1 MRFASVALFVAIALA
16 APRARAEGVDFIAD
30 AKALLVVGAC
40 NGGTTDKVDAKV
52 YAAHCKRMAQVVED
66 YKKRWLTPAR
76 EFFAAHVP
84 AGLPRKV
91 VYPFAGG
98 DLATALAIY
107 PDADE
112 ITTISL
118 EPAGDPRALA
128 TLKPGEVKAAL
139 GVVTKEL
146 SSFYRANYSVTM
158 NMIGAMR
165 GAKLPTQ
172 LIFGLS
178 ALVVN
183 GYEADSLR
191 YFTVKDDGSLK
202 YLEQADV
209 EAAANA
215 KTPGARNAAFSNIE
229 LVFHKAGTSRKQV
242 YRHIMANL
250 NDAHLK
256 KYPGTLAHLQAK
268 GTVAAMTKAASYLL
282 TFGEFSTMRKY
293 IIDHVVWM
301 VSDTTGLAPK
311 YGTPAGFEYETYG
324 SFTTSNMPA
333 GKDVSPAYA
342 KLFASQP
349 KRKLP
354 FRFGY
359 PDGTFKNGHL
369 IVMSKTTS
377 KSTAK

>member
-1 MRFASVALFVAIALA
+1 MRLVSIATFIAIALA
-16 APRARAEGVDFIAD
+16 APRAHAEGVDFIAE
-30 AKALLVVGAC
+30 AKALSVVGAC
-40 NGGTTDKVDAKV
+40 AEGTTDKVAPKV
-52 YAAHCKRMAQVVED
+52 YEAHCKRIRTVVED
-66 YKKRWLTPAR
+66 YNKRWRTPAR

-118 EPAGDPRALA
+118 EPAGDPRTLSM
-128 TLKPGEVKAAL
+128 LKPKEIQSAL

-183 GYEADSLR
+183 GYEPDSLR
-191 YFTVKDDGSLK
+191 YFEVKDDGSLK
-202 YLEQADV
+202 YLEQADID
-209 EAAANA
+209 AGA
-215 KTPGARNAAFSNIE
+215 KAESAGARNTFFSNIE
-229 LVFHKAGTSRKQV
+229 LVFHKAGTSRKQI

-256 KYPGTLAHLQAK
+256 KSPGALAHLEAK
-268 GTVAAMTKAASYLL
+268 GTVAGMTKAASYLL

-293 IIDHVVWM
+293 IIDHVAWM

-342 KLFASQP
+342 KLFAAQP

-359 PDGTFKNGHL
+359 PDGTFRNGHL
-369 IVMSKTTS
+369 IVMTKSK
-377 KSTAK
+377 AK

>member
-1 MRFASVALFVAIALA
+1 MRFVSATIFVAIALSS
-16 APRARAEGVDFIAD
+16 PRARAQGVDFIAE

-40 NGGTTDKVDAKV
+40 NGGTTDTVDPKV
-52 YAAHCKRMAQVVED
+52 YAAHCKRMATVVED
-66 YKKRWLTPAR
+66 YKKRWHTPAR
-76 EFFAAHVP
+76 TFFAEKVP
-84 AGLPRKV
+84 AGLPTKV

-107 PDADE
+107 PDAEE

-118 EPAGDPRALA
+118 EPAGDPRTLA
-128 TLKPGEVKAAL
+128 TLKPAEVKTAL
-139 GVVTKEL
+139 AVVTKEL
-146 SSFYRANYSVTM
+146 SSFYRASYSVTM

-165 GAKLPTQ
+165 GARLPTQ

-191 YFTVKDDGSLK
+191 YFTVNEDGTLR

-209 EAAANA
+209 DAATRA
-215 KTPGARNAAFSNIE
+215 KSPGARNAIFANIE
-229 LVFHKAGTSRKQV
+229 LVFHKPGSKKKQV
-242 YRHIMANL
+242 YRHILANL
-250 NDAHLK
+250 NDAHLAK
-256 KYPGTLAHLQAK
+256 SPGALAHLKAK
-268 GTVAAMTKAASYLL
+268 GQVAGMTKAASYLL
-282 TFGEFSTMRKY
+282 TFGDFSTMRQY
-293 IIDHVVWM
+293 IIDHVAWM

-311 YGTPAGFEYETYG
+311 YGTPAGFAYETYG
-324 SFTTSNMPA
+324 SFTTANMKA
-333 GKDVSPAYA
+333 GKGVSPAYA

-369 IVMSKTTS
+369 IIMTK
-377 KSTAK
+377 AKGV

>member
-1 MRFASVALFVAIALA
+1 MFRAALVSLAVLLA
-16 APRARAEGVDFIAD
+16 ATPAHAEGVDFIAD
-30 AKALLVVGAC
+30 AKALMVAGAC
-40 NGGTTDKVDAKV
+40 AEGTTDKVPEKA
-52 YAAHCKRMAQVVED
+52 YAAHCKRIREVVAD
-66 YKKRWLTPAR
+66 YQKRWHGPAR

-84 AGLPRKV
+84 PSVPRKV

-118 EPAGDPRALA
+118 EPAGDPRSLS
-128 TLKPGEVKAAL
+128 TLSPKEVQGAL

-146 SSFYRANYSVTM
+146 ASFYRANYSVTM

-183 GYEADSLR
+183 GYEPDSLR
-191 YFTVKDDGSLK
+191 YFTVNADGSLK

-209 EAAANA
+209 DAAASA
-215 KTPGARNAAFSNIE
+215 KSTGARNAVFSNIE
-229 LVFHKAGTSRKQV
+229 LVFHKQGTTRKQI

-250 NDAHLK
+250 NDAHLAK
-256 KYPGTLAHLQAK
+256 SPGVLAHLEAK
-268 GTVAAMTKAASYLL
+268 GTVAGMTKAASYLL
-282 TFGEFSTMRKY
+282 TFGEFATMRKY
-293 IIDHVVWM
+293 IIDHVAWM

-311 YGTPAGFEYETYG
+311 YGTPAGFAYETYG

-333 GKDVSPAYA
+333 GKDVSSAYA
-342 KLFASQP
+342 KLFKSQP
-349 KRKLP
+349 SRKLA

-359 PDGTFKNGHL
+359 PDGTFRNGHL
-369 IVMSKTTS
+369 IIMSKAN
-377 KSTAK
+377 AK

>member
-1 MRFASVALFVAIALA
+1 MIRVALVTLVVALA
-16 APRARAEGVDFIAD
+16 APRAQAEGVDFIAD

-40 NGGTTDKVDAKV
+40 NGATTDKAEPKI
-52 YAAHCKRMAQVVED
+52 YQAHCKRMREVIED
-66 YKKRWLTPAR
+66 YNKRWRGPAR

-84 AGLPRKV
+84 ASLPRKV

-118 EPAGDPRALA
+118 EPAGDPRALSM
-128 TLKPGEVKAAL
+128 LKPKEVTTDL
-139 GVVTKEL
+139 EVVTKEL
-146 SSFYRANYSVTM
+146 SAFYRGNYSVTK
-158 NMIGAMR
+158 NMIGSMR
-165 GAKLPTQ
+165 SASLPTQ

-191 YFTVKDDGSLK
+191 YFTMNDDGSLK

-209 EAAANA
+209 DATANA
-215 KTPGARNAAFSNIE
+215 RSAGARNATFSNIE
-229 LVFHKAGTSRKQV
+229 LVFHKSGTSRKQV

-250 NDAHLK
+250 DDAHLK
-256 KYPGTLAHLQAK
+256 KSPGTLAHLERK
-268 GTVAAMTKAASYLL
+268 GTVAGMTKAASYLL

-333 GKDVSPAYA
+333 GKDVSAAYA
-342 KLFASQP
+342 KLFKSQP
-349 KRKLP
+349 TRKLP

-359 PDGTFKNGHL
+359 PDGTFRNGHL
-369 IVMSKTTS
+369 IIMTKP
-377 KSTAK
+377 KAR